1 MSLKAQQS
9 VPIYFPFTACFT
21 WCRTHFLV
29 VWLANNSLIALPAS
43 LQRKFVSV
51 FTDNCVFASSH
62 IFVLL
67 CMYMF
72 WSPCFVL
79 FCHHSIPVFSRRLSR
94 AILPHCFSRLAG
106 AQFTVCMICFTLQT
120 FLFCFPQ
127 TIAFSPHHLYLTL
140 NTSEHT
146 LLLCFMHL

>member
-1 MSLKAQQS
+1 MSLKVQQS

-79 FCHHSIPVFSRRLSR
+79 FCSHSIPVCSCRLR
-94 AILPHCFSRLAG
+94 GAILPHIFSRLAG
-106 AQFTVCMICFTLQT
+106 AQFTVCMTYFTLQT
-120 FLFCFPQ
+120 FLFWFPQ
-127 TIAFSPHHLYLTL
+127 TLAFSPLHLCLTL